1 MWRGLWEKK
10 TRTIVN
16 EVINGQ
22 SVEKKKVATEEHIT
36 YTVEPG
42 GGYLTHSV
50 IPPGKGTGRDIAND
64 FVDVIAENNSAG
76 SLEAIVADGTNVN
89 TGWKDGFLSHVER
102 DLEARLLW
110 LICMAHRNE
119 LPFRHLFSYCD
130 CGLGISGHD
139 SFKGP
144 LGK

>member
-50 IPPGKGTGRDIAND
+50 IPPGKGTGRDLAND

-89 TGWKDGFLSHVER
+89 TGWKDGSSV
-102 DLEARLLW
+102 
-110 LICMAHRNE
+110 M
-119 LPFRHLFSYCD
+119 
-130 CGLGISGHD
+130 
-139 SFKGP
+139 
-144 LGK
+144 